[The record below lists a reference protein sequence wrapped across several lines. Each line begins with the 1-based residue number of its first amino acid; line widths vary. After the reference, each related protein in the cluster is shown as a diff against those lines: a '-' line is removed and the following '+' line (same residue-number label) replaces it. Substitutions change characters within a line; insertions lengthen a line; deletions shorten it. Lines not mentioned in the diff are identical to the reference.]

1 MNILKSKSGKA
12 VNLLLSVIALFIII
26 FAVVLVA
33 SKGLKGN
40 TSYDAEF
47 KDNLANMQEIAK
59 EHFANNP
66 PNEIGGS
73 KIVTLDEMYEL
84 GLLDETLTYGKT
96 KCDTEK
102 SYILIT
108 KMNDSQYKVKSSLVC
123 GNKSDILYERIKAST
138 FIIDAD
144 GNIKTDNNKVL
155 ENDHTDNSTDN
166 VVTDKDGRYSKS
178 EYCSTV
184 GCTIERIESTCSG
197 EYEWEHVRKEAYCPS
212 GYTPQNG
219 LCVRSVT
226 ESADATT
233 TSNSYIAI
241 FSALIKTNESVEYA
255 DPIPTT
261 PGGTTCPTGYKLVNG
276 SCYKYAQLITT
287 TTPGGLTCPNGYTMN
302 NGSCYKYAQLLSNTT
317 YGCPSGYTKY
327 NNICRKYIPAKPVTT
342 TTYSCPSGFTKN
354 GTKCYRDA
362 TKSYSPWG
370 NPTSTETTSV
380 VQAVY
385 EYELSKKVLVG
396 STVRNGIKW
405 YTYST
410 YKRTRTYSCP
420 YGGVVSGT
428 KCVANAYSSTNTT
441 YSCSQGTLTGSQCLF
456 TANLIPTTTT
466 YCPSGYTRSG
476 NTCYIKTNP
485 TQGQGTTTSYCPT
498 GYTRSGNTCYIKT
511 NPITTPGTT
520 TYDCPKGFTKT
531 GTGSNIKCSRKVTGN
546 STYYCE
552 NANAKLVGDKC
563 HLEVNGSP
571 STSCPIGYGL
581 AGDGRCYKYTTDTT
595 GMLYKIVEYK
605 YSSEKEIPGFERTG
619 YGTYTYTCT
628 PITK

>member
-138 FIIDAD
+138 FIIDGD
-144 GNIKTDNNKVL
+144 GNVKTDNNKVL

-219 LCVRSVT
+219 LCVRGVT

-261 PGGTTCPTGYKLVNG
+261 TPGGTTCPTGYKLV
-276 SCYKYAQLITT
+276 
-287 TTPGGLTCPNGYTMN
+287 

-327 NNICRKYIPAKPVTT
+327 NNICRKYIPATPVTT
-342 TTYSCPSGFTKN
+342 TTYSCSSGFTKN

-380 VQAVY
+380 VQTVY

-396 STVRNGIKW
+396 STVRNGTKW
-405 YTYST
+405 YTYAT

-441 YSCSQGTLTGSQCLF
+441 YSCSQGALTGSQCLF

-466 YCPSGYTRSG
+466 YCPS
-476 NTCYIKTNP
+476 
-485 TQGQGTTTSYCPT
+485 